1 MGRIQACLAIAGI
14 AVFLM
19 PPLQAQ
25 PTRTNVAKFTSST
38 ELVLI
43 PTGVN
48 DKSGVHI
55 SRLQSEEFALE
66 QYGKSHP
73 LAVFEEIKTD
83 AAPVPLAAGVL
94 GSFSY

>member
-14 AVFLM
+14 AVSLM

-25 PTRTNVAKFTSST
+25 TTQTNVAKFTSST

-43 PTGVN
+43 PTVVN

-55 SRLQSEEFALE
+55 SGLQKEEFALK
-66 QYGKSHP
+66 Q
-73 LAVFEEIKTD
+73 D
-83 AAPVPLAAGVL
+83 
-94 GSFSY
+94 GSLTR